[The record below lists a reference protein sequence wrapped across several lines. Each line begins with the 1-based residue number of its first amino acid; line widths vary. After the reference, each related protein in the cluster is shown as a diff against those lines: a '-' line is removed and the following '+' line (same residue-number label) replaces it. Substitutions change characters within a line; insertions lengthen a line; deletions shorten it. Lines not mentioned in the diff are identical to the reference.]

1 MKTFLKISFI
11 IMILGFSAS
20 LASAQEW
27 TLRLISISS
36 DTLNACSIDSL
47 SDVVLFASCDG
58 KAKSIPI
65 DSIAIM
71 DRFKEGHFLKGA
83 AIGTLVG
90 VAAGTIIGYATYQKP
105 ESKSNGFFTID
116 LGPDLV
122 ALSGGVIG
130 GVSGF
135 VVGGLIGASSDHY
148 TIDLRGKK
156 TVRMKR
162 LIIQQVFLN

>member
-1 MKTFLKISFI
+1 
-11 IMILGFSAS
+11 MILCFSAS
-20 LASAQEW
+20 PATAQES
-27 TLRLISISS
+27 TLRLITLSS
-36 DTLNACSIDSL
+36 DTLNTCSIDSL
-47 SDVVLFASCDG
+47 SDIVLFASCNG
-58 KAKSIPI
+58 KAISIPI
-65 DSIAIM
+65 DSIAILE
-71 DRFKEGHFLKGA
+71 RFKEGHFLKGA

-90 VAAGTIIGYATYQKP
+90 VAAGAIIGYATYQKP
-105 ESKSNGFFTID
+105 ESKPNGFFTID

-148 TIDLRGKK
+148 KIDLRAKK
-156 TVRMKR
+156 IVRMKR